1 MDAVGRNMTLRIAKD
16 VRVSMATALIL
27 ETKLDFQCKIR
38 QVQSWRGI
46 PNDLIINFDKTP
58 LHEEGAKPA
67 QFAVS
72 ITGGFVLVQ
81 LIIKLQHPRFLPK
94 NVNFP
99 IDFDVTFTSN
109 HRSNHE
115 KTKQLF
121 EKVIFP

>member
-1 MDAVGRNMTLRIAKD
+1 MDAVGRKMTLRIAKD
-16 VRVSMATALIL
+16 ARVSMATALL
-27 ETKLDFQCKIR
+27 IR
-38 QVQSWRGI
+38 QVQSWRSI

-99 IDFDVTFTSN
+99 IDFDVTFSSN

-115 KTKQLF
+115 KTK
-121 EKVIFP
+121 